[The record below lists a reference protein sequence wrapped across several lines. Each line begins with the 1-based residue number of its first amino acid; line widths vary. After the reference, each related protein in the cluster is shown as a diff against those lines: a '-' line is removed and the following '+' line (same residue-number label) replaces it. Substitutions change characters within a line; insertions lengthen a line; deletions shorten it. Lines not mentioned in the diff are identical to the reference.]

1 MSLRE
6 ENEVSDA
13 AIHCMRWRRTDKCGS
28 LSETQWIATGFQPS
42 RLQKISFSLHQYNQL
57 PITYPYKKRKKKHLG
72 LPYVRKRFFHLVQYS
87 YHKMIKTY
95 LLYILSIFSFSLPLL
110 AKPIDIFFGTSGRG
124 AEGIYHATFNPEN
137 GRFTPAKL
145 SATIGSPG
153 FLTTHPNGKIL
164 YSVGRWDG
172 GTGALGYHI
181 GPKGELKEF
190 TRMACPDGGGCH
202 IAVHPSGK
210 FLLTAQYGG
219 GSVAMFPL
227 NKEGN
232 LQTPTVIEHQGGSKV
247 VERRQES
254 PHPHW
259 TGFSPDG
266 KYALVPDLGLD
277 QIVIYKVDTNK
288 PSISKHGVAQSVPG
302 GGPRHMRFSVDG
314 KFIYLLNEL
323 NLSVT
328 TFAWDAQK
336 GTAKR
341 LTTTPSL
348 SEEVKAGESFN
359 SSAEILVHPGGQFVY
374 SSNRGHDT
382 VSVYQANPKTGKLK
396 VIQVQPIRG
405 AFPRN
410 INLTPNADWLLA
422 AGADSNTV
430 AAHRVDP
437 KTGKLTYQR
446 GSVINV
452 PSPICILF
460 LD

>member
-1 MSLRE
+1 
-6 ENEVSDA
+6 
-13 AIHCMRWRRTDKCGS
+13 
-28 LSETQWIATGFQPS
+28 
-42 RLQKISFSLHQYNQL
+42 
-57 PITYPYKKRKKKHLG
+57 
-72 LPYVRKRFFHLVQYS
+72 
-87 YHKMIKTY
+87 MIKTY
-95 LLYILSIFSFSLPLL
+95 LLFLVSILPSSLPLL
-110 AKPIDIFFGTSGRG
+110 AKPIDILFGTSGRG

-137 GRFTPAKL
+137 GKFTPSKLGAK
-145 SATIGSPG
+145 IGSPG

-164 YSVGRWDG
+164 YSLGRWEENA
-172 GTGALGYHI
+172 GALGYHI

-190 TRMACPDGGGCH
+190 TRMVCPDGGGAH

-227 NKEGN
+227 DQDGDLLK
-232 LQTPTVIEHQGGSKV
+232 PTVIEHEGGSKV
-247 VERRQES
+247 VDRRQES

-266 KYALVPDLGLD
+266 KYALIPDLGLD

-302 GGPRHMRFSVDG
+302 GGPRHMRFSTDG

-323 NLSVT
+323 SLSVT
-328 TFAWDAQK
+328 TFAWDPKK

-341 LTTTPSL
+341 LTTTPAL
-348 SEEVKAGESFN
+348 SQKVKDGESFN
-359 SSAEILVHPGGQFVY
+359 SAAEILVHPSGKFVY

-396 VIQVQPIRG
+396 VVQVQPIRG

-410 INLTPNADWLLA
+410 INLTPGADWLLA

-430 AAHRVDP
+430 AAHRIDQE
-437 KTGKLTYQR
+437 TGKLTYQR

-460 LD
+460 LN